1 MRTEA
6 RRALWAGALLV
17 AAAGAGVAWNRFD
30 ARSDRFVRA
39 RSAVGGDPVRGARLV
54 VRYGCAACHD
64 IPGVRPRGAQVGPSL
79 EGLATRPFLAGQVR
93 NRPDR
98 LIAWITD
105 PKAIEPGTAMPD
117 LGVSEAEARDIA
129 TYLYAQP

>member
-1 MRTEA
+1 MRIEA
-6 RRALWAGALLV
+6 RRMAWVGMLLV
-17 AAAGAGVAWNRFD
+17 ATAGAGVAWDRLD

-39 RSAVGGDPVRGARLV
+39 RAAVGGDPVNGGRLIAG
-54 VRYGCAACHD
+54 YGCAACHD
-64 IPGVRPRGAQVGPSL
+64 IPGIRPHGARVGPSL

-98 LIAWITD
+98 LVAWITD
-105 PKAIEPGTAMPD
+105 PQAIEPGTAMPD
-117 LGVSEAEARDIA
+117 LGVDEAEARDMA

>member
-1 MRTEA
+1 MRTES
-6 RRALWAGALLV
+6 RGLLWATALLLV
-17 AAAGAGVAWNRFD
+17 AAAGGVAWDRFD
-30 ARSDRFVRA
+30 ARTDRFVRA
-39 RSAVGGDPVRGARLV
+39 RTAVGGDAVKGGRLIA
-54 VRYGCAACHD
+54 RYGCAACHD
-64 IPGVRPRGAQVGPSL
+64 IPGIRPRGAKVGPPL